1 VAISFDLHSDGRRK
15 PRWKSRCCLNVRDFG
30 AVGRVLSTYGSIT
43 AGSKVLVVHAVDG
56 WAVGAGIGI
65 AGAGAGL
72 TPPDAAA
79 LVTRVVRID
88 PADKAL
94 HLKDAAANT
103 VAQVP
108 VTADDRPPIQDA
120 INSLGKGGGTVCLP
134 PGT

>member
-1 VAISFDLHSDGRRK
+1 
-15 PRWKSRCCLNVRDFG
+15 
-30 AVGRVLSTYGSIT
+30 VLSTYGSIT